1 MEECLPLVTLEIADV
16 NPYMENLTCPI
27 DSEVEDFGV
36 ESVDAIVNVD
46 CEIMVEEHNASIIWV
61 GVLV

>member
-1 MEECLPLVTLEIADV
+1 
-16 NPYMENLTCPI
+16 
-27 DSEVEDFGV
+27 
-36 ESVDAIVNVD
+36 VDAIVNVD